1 MRIEKPPVL
10 SLSGFELRP
19 LVRTDLPA
27 WFAYLSIPKVVEHT
41 SWALRSVEDL
51 ESVFEGY
58 ESKELNSARRMAIV
72 ETAADTLI
80 GTIGFHSVSL
90 ADHRAEIAYDLA
102 PPYWGRGIASAAC
115 ETVTTWSYDEFGFH
129 RVQGAT
135 LHTNTRS
142 ARVLEKCRFRYE
154 GLLRAYRMVRG
165 QPGDFRIYARL
176 ADD

>member
-1 MRIEKPPVL
+1 MPIEKPPVL

-72 ETAADTLI
+72 RRSRHFDW
-80 GTIGFHSVSL
+80 
-90 ADHRAEIAYDLA
+90 DHRLSLGLA
-102 PPYWGRGIASAAC
+102 RGSSGGNC
-115 ETVTTWSYDEFGFH
+115 
-129 RVQGAT
+129 
-135 LHTNTRS
+135 L
-142 ARVLEKCRFRYE
+142 
-154 GLLRAYRMVRG
+154 
-165 QPGDFRIYARL
+165 
-176 ADD
+176 